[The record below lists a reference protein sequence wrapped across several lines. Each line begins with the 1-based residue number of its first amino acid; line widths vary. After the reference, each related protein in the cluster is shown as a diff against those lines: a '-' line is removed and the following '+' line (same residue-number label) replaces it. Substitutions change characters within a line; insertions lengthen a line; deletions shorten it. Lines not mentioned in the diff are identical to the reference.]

1 MGFHG
6 RCRHNICTGYLAFV
20 SVALR
25 KRNLLA
31 GHAANDE
38 QEQIASYSAHEPT
51 EPDALHETMKERRGS
66 Q

>member
-1 MGFHG
+1 
-6 RCRHNICTGYLAFV
+6 
-20 SVALR
+20 
-25 KRNLLA
+25 LLA